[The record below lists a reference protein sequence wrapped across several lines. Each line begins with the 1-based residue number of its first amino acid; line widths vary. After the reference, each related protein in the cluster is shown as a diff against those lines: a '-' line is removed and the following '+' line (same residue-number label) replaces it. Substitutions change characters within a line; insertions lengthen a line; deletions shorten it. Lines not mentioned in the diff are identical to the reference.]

1 MGAGEFQDGAV
12 LHLWVCGAWEG
23 GGVRGAGVWE
33 VVEWKRGEVR
43 GGGVPRGRSGGVAGR
58 ALGASVGYE
67 VRCGLVGHDHG
78 WVQRL
83 SAVGI
88 DRSIDRGRAP
98 ASPSCRCCAA
108 LRCVAG
114 DGARDVALWTMGDG
128 KQSTM
133 YCTSNVG
140 VGEVMNDPFEP
151 MNIHIVFELAEATFS
166 YPTTA
171 ISISDYT
178 IAFAFAFAFDGSFPR
193 FCEGTHALHQC
204 QQVGVPKRP
213 PLPRGNPHRDLL
225 DPRRR
230 SVGVRL
236 AFGWRS
242 VGVRLWP
249 TRIVESAI
257 GMREVE

>member
-1 MGAGEFQDGAV
+1 
-12 LHLWVCGAWEG
+12 
-23 GGVRGAGVWE
+23 
-33 VVEWKRGEVR
+33 
-43 GGGVPRGRSGGVAGR
+43 
-58 ALGASVGYE
+58 
-67 VRCGLVGHDHG
+67 
-78 WVQRL
+78 
-83 SAVGI
+83 
-88 DRSIDRGRAP
+88 
-98 ASPSCRCCAA
+98 
-108 LRCVAG
+108 
-114 DGARDVALWTMGDG
+114 
-128 KQSTM
+128 M

-213 PLPRGNPHRDLL
+213 PLPRGK
-225 DPRRR
+225 
-230 SVGVRL
+230 

-242 VGVRLWP
+242 VGVRLAFGCGLLGLW
-249 TRIVESAI
+249 RARLV
-257 GMREVE
+257 

>member
-88 DRSIDRGRAP
+88 DRSIGDGLLP
-98 ASPSCRCCAA
+98 AHPADAA
-108 LRCVAG
+108 LRCAAWRAM
-114 DGARDVALWTMGDG
+114 ARGTWRCGRWEMG
-128 KQSTM
+128 SNPR
-133 YCTSNVG
+133 CTARA
-140 VGEVMNDPFEP
+140 MW
-151 MNIHIVFELAEATFS
+151 AWA
-166 YPTTA
+166 
-171 ISISDYT
+171 
-178 IAFAFAFAFDGSFPR
+178 R
-193 FCEGTHALHQC
+193 
-204 QQVGVPKRP
+204 
-213 PLPRGNPHRDLL
+213 
-225 DPRRR
+225 
-230 SVGVRL
+230 
-236 AFGWRS
+236 
-242 VGVRLWP
+242 
-249 TRIVESAI
+249 
-257 GMREVE
+257 